1 MADSQ
6 NRNPNLPKN
15 ADEHIAKLRQALIH
29 NPECGTTHYNLAV
42 ALIGKQE
49 FAEAENVLHDAVDSS
64 PTLAEAYVQL
74 GGLCLQRGD
83 LEGCFRYNQRATKA
97 RAGFAE
103 GYANMGFVLLQL
115 VDGKNAKE
123 DEEKVDK
130 AIKNLKKAIIHN
142 KNFVQAYTTLGTAYF
157 MKGLVEEG
165 VKANLQALSVEP
177 KFPIAH
183 NNLAVAYLELKDY
196 KQAIKHCDIAV
207 DLGFDVNPAL
217 LDELAQHRDA

>member
-1 MADSQ
+1 MSQ
-6 NRNPNLPKN
+6 PQLPKN
-15 ADEHIAKLRQALIH
+15 VDEQIARLREALIH
-29 NPECGTTHYNLAV
+29 NSECGTTHYNLAV

-49 FAEAENVLHDAVDSS
+49 FAEAEKELHDAIDCS
-64 PTLAEAYVQL
+64 PTLSEAYVQL

-83 LEGCFRYNQRATKA
+83 LEGCYRFNQRATKA

-103 GYANMGFVLLQL
+103 GYGNMAFVLLQL
-115 VDGKNAKE
+115 VDGKSAKE

-142 KNFVQAYTTLGTAYF
+142 KNFIQAYTTLGTAYF

-165 VKANLQALSVEP
+165 IKANLQALSVEP

-196 KQAIKHCDIAV
+196 KRAIEHCDIAV
-207 DLGFDVNPAL
+207 DLGFEVNPAL
-217 LDELAQHRDA
+217 LEELASFREE

>member
-1 MADSQ
+1 MANSK
-6 NRNPNLPKN
+6 NLPRN
-15 ADEHIAKLRQALIH
+15 ADEQIARLRHALLQ
-29 NPECGTTHYNLAV
+29 NAECGTTHYNLAV

-49 FAEAENVLHDAVDSS
+49 FAEAEKVLHDAVDCS

-74 GGLCLQRGD
+74 GGICLQRGD

-103 GYANMGFVLLQL
+103 GYSNMAFVMLQL
-115 VDGKNAKE
+115 VDGKDAKE

-142 KNFVQAYTTLGTAYF
+142 KNFIQAYTTLGTAYF

-165 VKANLQALSVEP
+165 IKANLQALAVEP

-196 KQAIKHCDIAV
+196 ERAIEHCDIAV
-207 DLGFDVNPAL
+207 NLGFEVNPAML
-217 LDELAQHRDA
+217 EELAPHRNT

>member
-1 MADSQ
+1 MADSK
-6 NRNPNLPKN
+6 NLPQN
-15 ADEHIAKLRQALIH
+15 ADEQIARLRHALLQ
-29 NPECGTTHYNLAV
+29 NAECGTTHYNLAV

-49 FAEAENVLHDAVDSS
+49 FAEAENVLHDAIECS

-83 LEGCFRYNQRATKA
+83 LEGCFRFNQQATKA

-103 GYANMGFVLLQL
+103 GYGNMAFVLLQL
-115 VDGKNAKE
+115 VNGKDAKE

-142 KNFVQAYTTLGTAYF
+142 KNFIQAYTTLGTAYF
-157 MKGLVEEG
+157 MKGLFEEG

-183 NNLAVAYLELKDY
+183 NNLAVGYLELEDY
-196 KQAIKHCDIAV
+196 KRAIEHCDIAV
-207 DLGFDVNPAL
+207 DLGFEVNPAL
-217 LDELAQHRDA
+217 LDELASHRNA

>member
-1 MADSQ
+1 MANSK
-6 NRNPNLPKN
+6 NLPQN
-15 ADEHIAKLRQALIH
+15 ADEQIARLRQALLQ
-29 NPECGTTHYNLAV
+29 NAECGTTHYNLAV

-49 FAEAENVLHDAVDSS
+49 FAEAENVLHDAIECS
-64 PTLAEAYVQL
+64 PSLAEAYVQL

-83 LEGCFRYNQRATKA
+83 LEGCFRFNQQATKA

-103 GYANMGFVLLQL
+103 GYANMAFVLLQL
-115 VDGKNAKE
+115 VEGKDAKE

-142 KNFVQAYTTLGTAYF
+142 KNFIQAYTTLGTAYF

-165 VKANLQALSVEP
+165 IKANLQALSVEP

-183 NNLAVAYLELKDY
+183 NNLAVAYLELEDY
-196 KQAIKHCDIAV
+196 KRAIRHCDIAV
-207 DLGFDVNPAL
+207 DLGFEVNPAL
-217 LDELAQHRDA
+217 LDELAPHRNA